1 MKKFSECPGCRP
13 VIVLIEDMKILKGVF
28 VYLISPSLV
37 AIVAGVVL
45 LLCGVHIK

>member
-1 MKKFSECPGCRP
+1 MRECKGCKP
-13 VIVLIEDMKILKGVF
+13 VIVLIEDMRIIKGLF

-37 AIVAGVVL
+37 TIVAGVVL